1 VSHSEPTPESFADQ
15 VRNAPG
21 GEKLDLCYSCG
32 TCTAACPI
40 QWVEEAYNPRRI
52 LKMVMMG
59 MKEQVLSSPVV
70 WLCSACDLCYRRCP
84 QGVHISDIMKA
95 IRGIAAQEG
104 YEPVRAIAQVDER
117 ACSGCGMCVQA
128 CPYQAIELTPR
139 WVTIQQVMRQRR
151 ALPKV
156 DKFLCQG
163 CGACTVTCPVSAI
176 GVAGVEDD
184 TVVVQIREFAQA
196 IGPNPANSRT
206 TGKKVDVD
214 SPAEGIGSGLSG
226 LGR

>member
-1 VSHSEPTPESFADQ
+1 MTLVDKPESFADQ
-15 VRNAPG
+15 VRSAPG

-59 MKEQVLSSPVV
+59 MKEQVLSSPVI
-70 WLCSACDLCYRRCP
+70 WLCSACDLCYQRCP
-84 QGVHISDIMKA
+84 QGVHVSDIMKA
-95 IRGIAAQEG
+95 IRDIAIQEG

-176 GVAGVEDD
+176 SVTGVEDD

-196 IGPNPANSRT
+196 IGR
-206 TGKKVDVD
+206 
-214 SPAEGIGSGLSG
+214 
-226 LGR
+226 